1 MITPPLIF
9 VCTLITL
16 MTGCLA
22 AIILGGHTSRTSEI
36 EHGLGAMSENGR
48 RPLEVLE
55 DKYNSLFF
63 NLPLRKRLSR
73 AGLRWSPLSTEL
85 ALGCTMLL
93 VYLGFRH
100 FIGSIAGTIIALS
113 TPFFFFRWLQQKAI
127 RRTEHFVDQLPEV
140 SRTLSNATSAGMSIE
155 RALAL
160 ASRESSDP
168 AQTELQRVVAHLSLG
183 RSLEYAMNS
192 MSDRLPSRELN
203 ILIRTIVIQS
213 RSGGALVSALQDIA
227 RALEDR
233 KQLRR
238 EVRTA
243 ILSASV
249 SGYIVPFIG
258 IAAVLLINAMKPGV
272 LDEMAR
278 TTFGQIILLA
288 SLLCI
293 IAGIVLM
300 RLFSRI
306 EV

>member
-22 AIILGGHTSRTSEI
+22 AIIIGSHTSRTSEI

-48 RPLEVLE
+48 RPLEVLAG
-55 DKYNSLFF
+55 KYNSLFF

-73 AGLRWSPLSTEL
+73 AGLRWSALSTEL
-85 ALGCTMLL
+85 ALGCAML
-93 VYLGFRH
+93 VMYLGCRH
-100 FIGSIAGTIIALS
+100 FIGSIAGMVMAVFI
-113 TPFFFFRWLQQKAI
+113 PFFFFRWLQRKAMQ
-127 RRTEHFVDQLPEV
+127 RTEQFVDQLPEI
-140 SRTLSNATSAGMSIE
+140 SRILSNATSAGMSIE

-160 ASRESSDP
+160 ASRESPDP
-168 AQTELQRVVAHLSLG
+168 GQTELQRVVAHLSLG
-183 RSLEYAMNS
+183 RSLDYAMNS
-192 MSDRLPSRELN
+192 LSDRMPSRELN
-203 ILIRTIVIQS
+203 ILVRTIIIQS

-258 IAAVLLINAMKPGV
+258 IAAVLMINAMKPGV
-272 LDEMAR
+272 LDEMSR

-288 SLLCI
+288 SLFCI
-293 IAGIVLM
+293 VTGILLM
-300 RLFSRI
+300 RVFSRI

>member
-1 MITPPLIF
+1 MITPALIF

-22 AIILGGHTSRTSEI
+22 AIIIGSHTSRTSEI

-48 RPLEVLE
+48 RPLEVLAG
-55 DKYNSLFF
+55 KYNSLFF

-73 AGLRWSPLSTEL
+73 AGLRWSALSTEL
-85 ALGCTMLL
+85 ALGCAML
-93 VYLGFRH
+93 VMYLGCRH
-100 FIGSIAGTIIALS
+100 FIGSIAGMVMAVFI
-113 TPFFFFRWLQQKAI
+113 PFFFFRWLQRKAMQ
-127 RRTEHFVDQLPEV
+127 RTEQFVDQLPEI
-140 SRTLSNATSAGMSIE
+140 SRILSNATSAGMSIE
-155 RALAL
+155 RALAH
-160 ASRESSDP
+160 ASRESPDP
-168 AQTELQRVVAHLSLG
+168 GQTELQRVVAHLSLG
-183 RSLEYAMNS
+183 RSLDYAMNS
-192 MSDRLPSRELN
+192 LSDRMPSRELN
-203 ILIRTIVIQS
+203 ILVRTIIIQS

-243 ILSASV
+243 VLSASV

-278 TTFGQIILLA
+278 TTFGQIILVS
-288 SLLCI
+288 SLFF
-293 IAGIVLM
+293 IVTGVLLM

>member
-1 MITPPLIF
+1 MITPALIF

-22 AIILGGHTSRTSEI
+22 AIIIGSHTSRTSEI

-48 RPLEVLE
+48 RPLEVLAG
-55 DKYNSLFF
+55 KYNSLFF

-73 AGLRWSPLSTEL
+73 AGLRWSALSTEL
-85 ALGCTMLL
+85 ALGCAML
-93 VYLGFRH
+93 VMYLGCRH
-100 FIGSIAGTIIALS
+100 FIGSIAGMVMAVFI
-113 TPFFFFRWLQQKAI
+113 PFFFFRWLQRKAMQ
-127 RRTEHFVDQLPEV
+127 RTEQFVDQLPEI
-140 SRTLSNATSAGMSIE
+140 SRILSNATSAGMSIE

-160 ASRESSDP
+160 ASRESPDP
-168 AQTELQRVVAHLSLG
+168 GQTELQRVVAHLSLG
-183 RSLEYAMNS
+183 RSLDYAMNS
-192 MSDRLPSRELN
+192 LSDRLPSRELN
-203 ILIRTIVIQS
+203 ILVRTIIIQS

-243 ILSASV
+243 VLSASV

-278 TTFGQIILLA
+278 TTFGQIILVS
-288 SLLCI
+288 SLFF
-293 IAGIVLM
+293 IVTG
-300 RLFSRI
+300 
-306 EV
+306 V

>member
-9 VCTLITL
+9 FCTLITL

-22 AIILGGHTSRTSEI
+22 AIILGSHASRTSKI
-36 EHGLGAMSENGR
+36 EHGLGAMSENR
-48 RPLEVLE
+48 LSPLEVLGN
-55 DKYNSLFF
+55 KYNNLFF

-93 VYLGFRH
+93 VYLACRH
-100 FIGSIAGTIIALS
+100 FIGSIAGMIMAASI
-113 TPFFFFRWLQQKAI
+113 PFFFFRWLQRKAL
-127 RRTEHFVDQLPEV
+127 RRTEQFVDQLPEI
-140 SRTLSNATSAGMSIE
+140 SRTLSNGTSAGMSIE
-155 RALAL
+155 RALSL
-160 ASRESSDP
+160 ASRESP
-168 AQTELQRVVAHLSLG
+168 EPGRTELQRVVAHLSLG

-192 MSDRLPSRELN
+192 LSDRMPSRELN
-203 ILIRTIVIQS
+203 ILVRTIIIQS

-278 TTFGQIILLA
+278 TTFGQIILLS
-288 SLLCI
+288 SLFCI
-293 IAGIVLM
+293 VTGVVLM
-300 RLFSRI
+300 RVFSRI

>member
-22 AIILGGHTSRTSEI
+22 AIIIGSHTSRTSEI

-55 DKYNSLFF
+55 GKYNSLFF

-73 AGLRWSPLSTEL
+73 AGLRWSALSTEL
-85 ALGCTMLL
+85 ALGCAML
-93 VYLGFRH
+93 VMYLGCRH
-100 FIGSIAGTIIALS
+100 FIGSIAGMIMAVFI
-113 TPFFFFRWLQQKAI
+113 PFFFFRWLQRKAMQ
-127 RRTEHFVDQLPEV
+127 RTEQFVDQLPEI
-140 SRTLSNATSAGMSIE
+140 SRILSNATSAGMSIE
-155 RALAL
+155 RALVL
-160 ASRESSDP
+160 ASRESPDP
-168 AQTELQRVVAHLSLG
+168 GQTELQRVVAHLSLG
-183 RSLEYAMNS
+183 RSLDYAMNS
-192 MSDRLPSRELN
+192 LSDRMPSRELN
-203 ILIRTIVIQS
+203 ILVRTIIIQS

-243 ILSASV
+243 VLSASV

-278 TTFGQIILLA
+278 TTFGQIILVS
-288 SLLCI
+288 SLFF
-293 IAGIVLM
+293 IVTGVLLM

>member
-22 AIILGGHTSRTSEI
+22 AIIIGSHTSRTSEI

-48 RPLEVLE
+48 RPLEVLAG
-55 DKYNSLFF
+55 KYNSLFF

-73 AGLRWSPLSTEL
+73 AGLRWSALSTEL
-85 ALGCTMLL
+85 ALGCAML
-93 VYLGFRH
+93 VMYLGCRH
-100 FIGSIAGTIIALS
+100 FIGSIAGMVMAVFI
-113 TPFFFFRWLQQKAI
+113 PFFFFRWLQRKAMQ
-127 RRTEHFVDQLPEV
+127 RTEQFVDQLPEI
-140 SRTLSNATSAGMSIE
+140 SRILSNATSAGMSIE

-160 ASRESSDP
+160 ASRESPDP
-168 AQTELQRVVAHLSLG
+168 GQTELQRVVAHLSLG
-183 RSLEYAMNS
+183 RSLDYAMNS
-192 MSDRLPSRELN
+192 LSDRMPSRELN
-203 ILIRTIVIQS
+203 ILVRTIIIQS

-243 ILSASV
+243 VLSASV

-278 TTFGQIILLA
+278 TTFGQIILVS
-288 SLLCI
+288 SLFF
-293 IAGIVLM
+293 IVTGVLLM

>member
-1 MITPPLIF
+1 MITPALIF

-22 AIILGGHTSRTSEI
+22 AIIIGSHTSRTSEI

-48 RPLEVLE
+48 RPLEVLAG
-55 DKYNSLFF
+55 KYNSLFF

-73 AGLRWSPLSTEL
+73 AGLRWSALSTEL
-85 ALGCTMLL
+85 ALGCAML
-93 VYLGFRH
+93 VMYLGCRH
-100 FIGSIAGTIIALS
+100 FIGSIAGMVMAVFI
-113 TPFFFFRWLQQKAI
+113 PFFFFRWLQRKAMQ
-127 RRTEHFVDQLPEV
+127 RTEQFVDQLPEI
-140 SRTLSNATSAGMSIE
+140 SRILSNATSAGMSIE

-160 ASRESSDP
+160 ASRESPDP
-168 AQTELQRVVAHLSLG
+168 GQTELQRVVAHLSLG
-183 RSLEYAMNS
+183 RSLDYAMNS
-192 MSDRLPSRELN
+192 LSDRMPSRELN
-203 ILIRTIVIQS
+203 ILVRTIIIQS

-243 ILSASV
+243 VLSASV

-278 TTFGQIILLA
+278 TTFGQIILVS
-288 SLLCI
+288 SLFF
-293 IAGIVLM
+293 IVTGVLLM

>member
-22 AIILGGHTSRTSEI
+22 AIIIGSHTSRTSEI

-55 DKYNSLFF
+55 GKYNSLFF

-73 AGLRWSPLSTEL
+73 AGLRWSALSTEL
-85 ALGCTMLL
+85 ALGCAML
-93 VYLGFRH
+93 VMYLGCRH
-100 FIGSIAGTIIALS
+100 FIGSIAGMIMAVFI
-113 TPFFFFRWLQQKAI
+113 PFFFFRWLQRKAMQ
-127 RRTEHFVDQLPEV
+127 RTEQFVDQLPEI
-140 SRTLSNATSAGMSIE
+140 SRILSNATSAGMSIE

-160 ASRESSDP
+160 ASRESPDP
-168 AQTELQRVVAHLSLG
+168 GQTELQRVVAHLSLG
-183 RSLEYAMNS
+183 RSLDYAMNS
-192 MSDRLPSRELN
+192 LSDRMPSRELN
-203 ILIRTIVIQS
+203 ILVRTIIIQS

-243 ILSASV
+243 VLSASV

-278 TTFGQIILLA
+278 TTFGQIILVS
-288 SLLCI
+288 SLFF
-293 IAGIVLM
+293 IVTGVLLM

>member
-1 MITPPLIF
+1 MISTPLIF

-16 MTGCLA
+16 VSGCFA
-22 AIILGGHTSRTSEI
+22 VITLGSNTSRTSEI
-36 EHGLGAMSENGR
+36 EHGLGVMSDSRR

-73 AGLRWSPLSTEL
+73 AGLRWSALSTEL
-85 ALGCTMLL
+85 VLGCTMLL
-93 VYLGFRH
+93 VYLGCRH
-100 FIGSIAGTIIALS
+100 FIGSIAGMIMAVSVPL
-113 TPFFFFRWLQQKAI
+113 FFFRWLQRKAL
-127 RRTEHFVDQLPEV
+127 RRTEQFIDQLPEV
-140 SRTLSNATSAGMSIE
+140 SRTLSNGTSAGMSIE

-192 MSDRLPSRELN
+192 LSDRMPSRELN
-203 ILIRTIVIQS
+203 ILVRTIIIQS

-243 ILSASV
+243 ILSASA

-278 TTFGQIILLA
+278 TTVGQIILLA